1 MVLHIYEPK
10 RDPAGFPMQ
19 IFKSDTFET
28 IAYPR
33 KQKTLKITRII
44 RVLGLAYL
52 VGPGGVDLIGVKRLY
67 SADLSDILRETWI
80 WYNSQRLRVILWDL
94 DGLSRIF

>member
-19 IFKSDTFET
+19 IFKSDTFGT

-44 RVLGLAYL
+44 RVLGLAYW
-52 VGPGGVDLIGVKRLY
+52 VEPGGAGLIGVKRLY
-67 SADLSDILRETWI
+67 YGSLSDILRETWI
-80 WYNSQRLRVILWDL
+80 RYISQRLCVIVCIL
-94 DGLSRIF
+94 DGLSRMF

>member
-19 IFKSDTFET
+19 IFKSDTFGT
-28 IAYPR
+28 LAYPR

-52 VGPGGVDLIGVKRLY
+52 VEPGGKA
-67 SADLSDILRETWI
+67 S
-80 WYNSQRLRVILWDL
+80 NSIKPNKINWLELNL
-94 DGLSRIF
+94 L

>member
-52 VGPGGVDLIGVKRLY
+52 VGPGGFEFNCSNIPNNQALGRVFRKSWIRWHLRIMFDYINLSVAVK
-67 SADLSDILRETWI
+67 
-80 WYNSQRLRVILWDL
+80 
-94 DGLSRIF
+94 